1 MDQMMKRALL
11 IGIDEYPDSPL
22 SGCVNDAK
30 KIGRVLSRNED
41 GSPNFD
47 CRYLLSSEV
56 DTGLSSITQAVERL
70 FSTEADVAV
79 LYYSGHGAISESG
92 GFLIPSDFK
101 SSADGYPMHDILE
114 LIYKSPVREAVVI
127 FDCCYSGDFGNLPTK
142 GKGVALLR
150 EGMSV
155 LAASGSSESAIEI
168 NGGGVFTSLVF
179 DALNGGAADILG
191 RVTVGSVYTYV
202 DMALSAWDQRPMFKA
217 HLSKFAPLRSC
228 TPHVDAAII
237 RLLPAY
243 FKTPD
248 TNLPLDP
255 SYEPTTPPR
264 DEVNERTFLHLQK
277 LRDARLL
284 IPIDEEH
291 LYFAAINSKACQL
304 TALGKFYWNLAKQG
318 RV

>member
-1 MDQMMKRALL
+1 
-11 IGIDEYPDSPL
+11 
-22 SGCVNDAK
+22 
-30 KIGRVLSRNED
+30 
-41 GSPNFD
+41 
-47 CRYLLSSEV
+47 
-56 DTGLSSITQAVERL
+56 
-70 FSTEADVAV
+70 
-79 LYYSGHGAISESG
+79 
-92 GFLIPSDFK
+92 
-101 SSADGYPMHDILE
+101 
-114 LIYKSPVREAVVI
+114 
-127 FDCCYSGDFGNLPTK
+127 
-142 GKGVALLR
+142 
-150 EGMSV
+150 MSV
-155 LAASGSSESAIEI
+155 LTASGSSESAVEM
-168 NGGGVFTSLVF
+168 NGAGVFTSLVY

-237 RLLPAY
+237 RLLPTY

-248 TNLPLDP
+248 TKLPLDP

-284 IPIDEEH
+284 TPIDEEH
-291 LYFAAINSKACQL
+291 LYYAAINSKPCQL
-304 TALGKFYWNLAKQG
+304 TPLGRFYWNLAKQG